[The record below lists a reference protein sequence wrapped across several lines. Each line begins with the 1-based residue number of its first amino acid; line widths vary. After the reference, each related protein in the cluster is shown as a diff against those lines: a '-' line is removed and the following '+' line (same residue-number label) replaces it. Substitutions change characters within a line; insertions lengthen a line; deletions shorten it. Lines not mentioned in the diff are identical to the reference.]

1 MNLPAA
7 LIFRRGYV
15 VTPVLLILNVGIWL
29 AMVLTGVHFMEPT
42 GESLVNWGSN
52 YGELTL
58 NGEPWRM
65 VTGCFIHIGI
75 IHLLLNMYAL
85 LSLGEMLENLLGS
98 MRFAVLYLVCGISG
112 SALSLWWNDGMMNA
126 AGASGAIFGL
136 AGIFLALL
144 TTNLLQPDVRGP
156 MLKSMLA
163 FVGYNLIFGLM
174 GRIDNAAHIG
184 GLLGGMIGGYCV
196 WYDLIQ
202 WKRYQK
208 MIYLGI
214 GVGVFM
220 VLAASFVL
228 FQQTAGKA
236 NRLRVH
242 TDAIQQFSET
252 AFEQAERGSK
262 AFGPVQGKSF
272 QAAYQAFDSCLYHFD
287 AGKPETYKRFKASF
301 YPFCQSASA
310 YYKLQYRRSLGDSVP
325 SDSLLRL
332 EKAIESLGE
341 QMKSE

>member
-1 MNLPAA
+1 MNLPAVLA
-7 LIFRRGYV
+7 FRRGYV

-29 AMVLTGVHFMEPT
+29 VMVLTGVHFMEPS

-85 LSLGEMLENLLGS
+85 LSLGDMLEKMLGS
-98 MRFAVLYLVCGISG
+98 MRFAILYLVCGISG

-144 TTNLLQPDVRGP
+144 TTNLIQPDVRGP

-163 FVGYNLIFGLM
+163 FVGYNLVFGLM

-184 GLLGGMIGGYCV
+184 GLLGGIIGGYCV

-202 WKRYQK
+202 WHRYQK

-214 GVGVFM
+214 AGGVLL

-236 NRLRVH
+236 SDVRVH
-242 TDAIQQFSET
+242 VDAIQQFSE
-252 AFEQAERGSK
+252 K
-262 AFGPVQGKSF
+262 AFNQVQRSSESLGNVQTRSF
-272 QAAYQAFDSCLYHFD
+272 LEAYQAFDSCVYHFD
-287 AGKPETYKRFKASF
+287 AGKPETYKRFKSSF

-310 YYKLQYRRSLGDSVP
+310 YYKLQHRRSMGETVP
-325 SDSLLRL
+325 LDSLSSL
-332 EKAIESLGE
+332 EKKLDLLGA
-341 QMKSE
+341 QMKAE